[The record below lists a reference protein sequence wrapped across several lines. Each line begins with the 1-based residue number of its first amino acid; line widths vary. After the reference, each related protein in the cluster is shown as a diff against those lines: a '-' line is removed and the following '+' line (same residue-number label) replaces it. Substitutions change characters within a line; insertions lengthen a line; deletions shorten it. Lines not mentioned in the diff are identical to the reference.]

1 MKNKSKPVQ
10 RSLAHLKKNG
20 WQVAIV
26 EKYLKPPGAAFGR
39 RIDVWGFGDLLACRP
54 VIGDPT
60 PPRPSEGKHAWG
72 TVRHPAAIAL
82 IQCCRDADM
91 AEHRAKILGTPM
103 EHWTQE
109 ERDESKEIFEKFKVW
124 KASGGRV
131 FLQGWGFK
139 GRRGEKKWT
148 LREEVL

>member
-10 RSLAHLKKNG
+10 RSLTHLKKNG

-39 RIDVWGFGDLLACRP
+39 RIDVWGFGDLLACRVAIRGHKP
-54 VIGDPT
+54 
-60 PPRPSEGKHAWG
+60 
-72 TVRHPAAIAL
+72 AIAL
-82 IQCCRDADM
+82 VQCCRDADM
-91 AEHRAKILGTPM
+91 AEHRAKILGQPM
-103 EHWTQE
+103 EHWSQE